1 MHLVH
6 FRAIKSIQLILLR
19 KYLNSYYE
27 NLLAFVSSPSP
38 IGSYISVSMALTPT
52 TLSYTPF
59 ILSALATAISQ
70 NSVTPLGRQLS
81 IDPAYISNAVTQDS
95 APYTCKWKEY

>member
-1 MHLVH
+1 MHSVD
-6 FRAIKSIQLILLR
+6 FQGVKSIPSILLR
-19 KYLNSYYE
+19 KYFNAYSE
-27 NLLAFVSSPSP
+27 NLLSIYFFSPSP
-38 IGSYISVSMALTPT
+38 IGTYISVSVALTPT

-95 APYTCKWKEY
+95 APYTCK

>member
-1 MHLVH
+1 MHSVH
-6 FRAIKSIQLILLR
+6 FQAIKSIPLILLR
-19 KYLNSYYE
+19 KYDNSYSK
-27 NLLAFVSSPSP
+27 NSIVNICFSPSP
-38 IGSYISVSMALTPT
+38 IGTYISVSMALTPT

-59 ILSALATAISQ
+59 ILSALATALNQ

-95 APYTCKWKEY
+95 APYTCK